1 MLLSHKDFS
10 LDMASASKNLFMS
23 HVTTDRGDGIET
35 ILSQVNGLNLLKG
48 PPPHPFNIF
57 NLPFHCVLCH
67 LRVEKS
73 LMKASPLHLSNVWCF
88 SESKLSGW
96 KVPVSITTS
105 QRLAPSTVR
114 LALQG
119 KLHSA
124 SAARDPDYFA
134 QWRLKA
140 DLSRRCEW
148 WAGGGKRGPGMSD
161 YPNKPVAGE
170 ICPSCFWN
178 ETFGCL
184 SISSFL
190 SFIFLPFRMSLSPLN
205 VFLNWFYS

>member
-73 LMKASPLHLSNVWCF
+73 LMKASPLHLSNV
-88 SESKLSGW
+88 
-96 KVPVSITTS
+96 
-105 QRLAPSTVR
+105 
-114 LALQG
+114 
-119 KLHSA
+119 
-124 SAARDPDYFA
+124 
-134 QWRLKA
+134 
-140 DLSRRCEW
+140 
-148 WAGGGKRGPGMSD
+148 
-161 YPNKPVAGE
+161 
-170 ICPSCFWN
+170 
-178 ETFGCL
+178 
-184 SISSFL
+184 
-190 SFIFLPFRMSLSPLN
+190 
-205 VFLNWFYS
+205 